1 MPLLRQ
7 VCKVLNLANSRKKIA
22 VIGAGNVGATCA
34 QIIAEKNIVQEV
46 VLVDIK
52 ETIKGF
58 NMIMDGELDHI
69 PESAFNLKGTVE
81 EAIEAGEKMLAEA

>member
-1 MPLLRQ
+1 MAETR
-7 VCKVLNLANSRKKIA
+7 
-22 VIGAGNVGATCA
+22 NV
-34 QIIAEKNIVQEV
+34 AEQFTGIPG

-58 NMIMDGELDHI
+58 NMIMDGELDHL
-69 PESAFNLKGTVE
+69 PESSFNLKGTIE